1 MADMEQ
7 DEEKKKKAKE
17 VAKSRKQPKKDRNI
31 QKAAAPKQEGEDFLG
46 FTVDSDTKQA
56 LTYFLPQVIGGLAGG
71 LFEGTAGAL
80 AGAEAGQQATEG
92 FQKYRMGEAQI
103 GSEQARQRQLALG
116 PQSAAPFA
124 QTGRELPGVGM
135 TVIDRRTGIEMVTDP
150 VTGQPRPIT
159 QEEVDRI
166 AGTQSR
172 FERRQALTEQKAAQL
187 ANPQVEALAAM
198 DKVQNQINE
207 LKTLSKNVDTGPISG
222 RLQSMAQSVGA
233 TSLTRLAGLDPDSF
247 AQLKASAAGTV
258 LNATK
263 MLQGARPSDLDL
275 EYVERIVPSENDDD
289 DVFLAKLELLERFM
303 LENNKSLRQAI
314 KTGQPLKKGTIAEFY
329 KQNASEELKKGSTNR
344 AQSLLDRI
352 RTIRGKQ

>member
-1 MADMEQ
+1 
-7 DEEKKKKAKE
+7 
-17 VAKSRKQPKKDRNI
+17 
-31 QKAAAPKQEGEDFLG
+31 
-46 FTVDSDTKQA
+46 
-56 LTYFLPQVIGGLAGG
+56 
-71 LFEGTAGAL
+71 
-80 AGAEAGQQATEG
+80 
-92 FQKYRMGEAQI
+92 
-103 GSEQARQRQLALG
+103 
-116 PQSAAPFA
+116 
-124 QTGRELPGVGM
+124 
-135 TVIDRRTGIEMVTDP
+135 
-150 VTGQPRPIT
+150 
-159 QEEVDRI
+159 
-166 AGTQSR
+166 
-172 FERRQALTEQKAAQL
+172 
-187 ANPQVEALAAM
+187 
-198 DKVQNQINE
+198 
-207 LKTLSKNVDTGPISG
+207 
-222 RLQSMAQSVGA
+222 MAQSVGA